1 MKRAAGI
8 LALVAM
14 VAAAAEPPSPQALS
28 NDLVVA
34 RRALGDANWY
44 TAERRA
50 AAAAALPSLRAEA
63 RLQQGEREERRARF
77 GCLRGQIVRIE
88 QTRRVHA
95 VIQRERGYG
104 IIRREEN
111 GQGAGKGPTASN
123 ILRDLDMI
131 RLNPTAA
138 MLPEGLER
146 AKPANKCELRFYVRL
161 PKDKGDLLS
170 GFAQSCE
177 EQGEEKLFE
186 TKPMTLPALFEALKG
201 IEDKFIMIL

>member
-63 RLQQGEREERRARF
+63 RLVLLETLARS
-77 GCLRGQIVRIE
+77 GRCL
-88 QTRRVHA
+88 
-95 VIQRERGYG
+95 
-104 IIRREEN
+104 
-111 GQGAGKGPTASN
+111 
-123 ILRDLDMI
+123 L
-131 RLNPTAA
+131 
-138 MLPEGLER
+138 
-146 AKPANKCELRFYVRL
+146 
-161 PKDKGDLLS
+161 
-170 GFAQSCE
+170 
-177 EQGEEKLFE
+177 
-186 TKPMTLPALFEALKG
+186 
-201 IEDKFIMIL
+201 